1 MLSCKK
7 LFYDAITLK
16 INNQV
21 VSFIRKSVQVHSLTV
36 SEFAGQFIP
45 VKSGK
50 RVYYFGPWKIQTLP
64 NRLKT
69 LTFPNL
75 LTANWLSICRLNTQ
89 NHKISR

>member
-50 RVYYFGPWKIQTLP
+50 RVYYFWTMENPDITKSLEDFNFSKFTYRKLAKYLQIKYT
-64 NRLKT
+64 K
-69 LTFPNL
+69 
-75 LTANWLSICRLNTQ
+75 SQ
-89 NHKISR
+89 N